1 MLTAVAS
8 DFAVRTSL
16 LAQGAAPG
24 GGGGGGLLSF
34 APLILIGVM
43 AYFLFIVPQQKK
55 QRLFQQM
62 LADLK
67 QNDHVITTGGL
78 HGVVTNVN
86 RETGLVTLRTDEATG
101 AKIRVAMWA
110 IDSVPS
116 QTKNKEKETD
126 AKASSSKNNK

>member
-1 MLTAVAS
+1 M
-8 DFAVRTSL
+8 TSL
-16 LAQGAAPG
+16 LAQAGAG
-24 GGGGGGLLSF
+24 GGGAGLMSF

-55 QRLFQQM
+55 QRKFQQM

-67 QNDHVITTGGL
+67 QNDHVVTTGGL

-86 RETGLVTLRTDEATG
+86 RETGLVTLRTDESTG
-101 AKIRVAMWA
+101 AKVRVAMWA

-116 QTKNKEKETD
+116 QTKNEKTD
-126 AKASSSKNNK
+126 AKASS

>member
-8 DFAVRTSL
+8 DFVAMTSL
-16 LAQGAAPG
+16 LAEGAAPG
-24 GGGGGGLLSF
+24 AGGGGLLSF

-55 QRLFQQM
+55 QRQFQQM

-67 QNDHVITTGGL
+67 QNDHVVTTGGL

-86 RETGLVTLRTDEATG
+86 RETGLVTLRTDESTG
-101 AKIRVAMWA
+101 AKVRVAMWA

-116 QTKNKEKETD
+116 QTKNEKTD
-126 AKASSSKNNK
+126 AKASS